1 MYGMREVERLG
12 EKAAKAKA
20 SRKQAGRWKTGSKSQ
35 GREARVGGLTGDDKR
50 RKTSAPRAGSYS

>member
-35 GREARVGGLTGDDKR
+35 GRTDDTAMGSVAKR
-50 RKTSAPRAGSYS
+50 ELEG